1 MTLQGTP
8 EDPVQFNQCL
18 SQKTKRRNSYPCDNV
33 EGWGRWETKALAR
46 PVHEKAEWCQM
57 EAVTHGFCS
66 IALGKIQ
73 NATFLRPPSILQV
86 PETTADVLE
95 IRGLESESH
104 SRSHLT
110 LKPPD

>member
-1 MTLQGTP
+1 MTFQGTP
-8 EDPVQFNQCL
+8 EDILQCNQCA
-18 SQKTKRRNSYPCDNV
+18 SPKTKRRNSYPCDNV
-33 EGWGRWETKALAR
+33 EGRGRWETKALAR

-73 NATFLRPPSILQV
+73 NATFLRPPLILQV